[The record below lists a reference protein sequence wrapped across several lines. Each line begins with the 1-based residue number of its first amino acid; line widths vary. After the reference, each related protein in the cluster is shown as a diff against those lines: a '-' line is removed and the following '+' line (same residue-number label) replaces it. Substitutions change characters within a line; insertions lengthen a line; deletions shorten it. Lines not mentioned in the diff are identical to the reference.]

1 VVEEGAKMNALFI
14 VLGFVLLT
22 TGQLLPWLFVAAA
35 GFMFGNLIGQ
45 QPFLG
50 LSGISL
56 TLFSLGI
63 AVIGGL
69 LVIYFRK
76 IMVVIAG
83 FLAGAYI
90 CYYLPAALGWS
101 TTWIS
106 WWVLIIAGIVSA
118 AIILIWNALPLI
130 LVTSL
135 TGSTLVIQYTSF
147 KQIGELMI
155 FVIFFLF
162 GITAQ
167 WVLMQYNKPGE
178 T

>member
-1 VVEEGAKMNALFI
+1 MNALFI
-14 VLGFVLLT
+14 VLGFILLT
-22 TGQLLPWLFVAAA
+22 TGQQLPWLFVATA

-50 LSGISL
+50 FSGPNLI
-56 TLFSLGI
+56 LFAIGT
-63 AVIGGL
+63 AVISGL

-83 FLAGAYI
+83 FLAGVYI
-90 CYYLPAALGWS
+90 CYSLPAALDWN
-101 TTWIS
+101 TAWIS
-106 WWVLIIAGIVSA
+106 WWVLVIAGLISA
-118 AIILIWNALPLI
+118 AIILVWNTLPLI

-147 KQIGELMI
+147 QRISELMI

-178 T
+178 G

>member
-1 VVEEGAKMNALFI
+1 MSAIFI

-22 TGQLLPWLFVAAA
+22 TGQQLPWIFVAAT
-35 GFMFGNLIGQ
+35 GFMLGNLVGQ

-50 LSGISL
+50 LSGINL
-56 TLFSLGI
+56 TLFSIGV

-69 LVIYFRK
+69 LVIYFRR
-76 IMVVIAG
+76 IMVIIAG

-90 CYYLPAALGWS
+90 CYYLPLALGWR
-101 TTWIS
+101 TGWVTLWI
-106 WWVLIIAGIVSA
+106 LLLAGIISA
-118 AIILIWNALPLI
+118 AIIFIWNNLPLI

-135 TGSTLVIQYTSF
+135 AGTTLVIQYTSF
-147 KQIGELMI
+147 KQSSELVF

-167 WVLMQYNKPGE
+167 WVLLQYSKPGE
-178 T
+178 A